1 VERRAVTDQ
10 MPPEIAVDTVTIH
23 DITFDETVDFVIQW
37 AREGSGGYICT
48 PNVDHIVR
56 ARRDPEFRRLT
67 MGARLRVPDGMGV
80 VYGSHI
86 TRTPFRGTVTG
97 RLLPEA
103 IINKS
108 KPDVPTMALVGGRED
123 APAKAAANLTQMG
136 ARIVTAVG
144 PTMGFELGGE
154 EDLRIVEQLKEARP
168 QIVFVGFGAPKQER
182 WMAAHKDDVPWAV
195 MLGIGQTIDVL
206 GGYTTPAPMWMTK
219 IGMEWFYRVLKSPIK
234 HGKRMFID
242 DPRYFW
248 WMIQQRFRRRG
259 RVEGGSRGT

>member
-1 VERRAVTDQ
+1 MTEANVGAEMDV
-10 MPPEIAVDTVTIH
+10 MPRQIPVDTVAIH
-23 DITFDETVDFVIQW
+23 DVTFDETVDFVIKW
-37 AREGSGGYICT
+37 ARDGSGGYIAT

-56 ARRDPEFRRLT
+56 ARRDPVFRKL
-67 MGARLRVPDGMGV
+67 MMDARLRVPDGMGV

-103 IINKS
+103 IINKT
-108 KPDVPTMALVGGRED
+108 KPDVPTMALIGGRED
-123 APAKAAANLTQMG
+123 APAKASAKLTEMG
-136 ARIVTAVG
+136 AKIVAAAG
-144 PTMGFELGGE
+144 PTMGFEIGGA
-154 EDLRIVEQLKEARP
+154 EDKRIVEQFKEAHP
-168 QIVFVGFGAPKQER
+168 QIVLVGFGAPKQER
-182 WMAAHKDDVPWAV
+182 WMDAHKDDLPWAV

-206 GGYTTPAPMWMTK
+206 GGYTTASPMWMTK

-248 WMIQQRFRRRG
+248 WMVQQRFRGPRKA
-259 RVEGGSRGT
+259 